1 MAYCMKCGAALLEGA
16 SFCTSCGATV
26 GAAAGKPPQAQPEP
40 PSQPRPQSPPPA
52 QPRPQSQPPAQ
63 YQPQPAA
70 GTGLTPNVAGALAY
84 VLGLITGIVFLVIE
98 PYKDDKF
105 VRFHAFQSI
114 FFHVGAIAFWIA
126 WIILSGILGY
136 FLGFL
141 AIVMWGL
148 GMLIGLGI
156 LGLWI
161 LCMYKAYNN
170 ELFRIP
176 FIGDLAAKQA
186 G

>member
-1 MAYCMKCGAALLEGA
+1 MAYCMKCGATLLEGA
-16 SFCTSCGATV
+16 SFCNSC
-26 GAAAGKPPQAQPEP
+26 GAAAGPAASKPPQAQPQP
-40 PSQPRPQSPPPA
+40 PSQA
-52 QPRPQSQPPAQ
+52 RPQSQPQAQPQPQAQ
-63 YQPQPAA
+63 YQPQPAT
-70 GTGLTPNVAGALAY
+70 GTGLTPNVAAALAY

-98 PYKDDKF
+98 PHKDDKF

-114 FFHVGAIAFWIA
+114 FFHVGAIVFWIA
-126 WIILSGILGY
+126 WIILSAILGY
-136 FLGFL
+136 FLGFF

-170 ELFRIP
+170 ERFMIP

>member
-1 MAYCMKCGAALLEGA
+1 M
-16 SFCTSCGATV
+16 
-26 GAAAGKPPQAQPEP
+26 
-40 PSQPRPQSPPPA
+40 
-52 QPRPQSQPPAQ
+52 
-63 YQPQPAA
+63 
-70 GTGLTPNVAGALAY
+70 TPNVAGALAY

-98 PYKDDKF
+98 PHKDDKF

-114 FFHVGAIAFWIA
+114 FFHVGAIVFWIA
-126 WIILSGILGY
+126 WMILSAILGY
-136 FLGFL
+136 FLGFF
-141 AIVMWGL
+141 AVVMWGL

-170 ELFRIP
+170 ERFMIP

>member
-16 SFCTSCGATV
+16 SFCTSCGATS
-26 GAAAGKPPQAQPEP
+26 GAAAGKPPQAQPQP
-40 PSQPRPQSPPPA
+40 PS

-63 YQPQPAA
+63 PQHQPQPAA
-70 GTGLTPNVAGALAY
+70 GTGLTPNVAAALAY

-98 PYKDDKF
+98 PHKDDKF

-114 FFHVGAIAFWIA
+114 FFHVGAIVFWIA
-126 WIILSGILGY
+126 WIILSGVLGY

-141 AIVMWGL
+141 AVVMWGL

-170 ELFRIP
+170 ESFRIP